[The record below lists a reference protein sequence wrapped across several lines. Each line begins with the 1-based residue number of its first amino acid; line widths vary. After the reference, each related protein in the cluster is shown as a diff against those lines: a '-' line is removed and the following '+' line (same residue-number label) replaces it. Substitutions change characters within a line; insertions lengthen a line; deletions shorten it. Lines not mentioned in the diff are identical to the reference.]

1 MTQPYLIALDLDGT
15 LLTNDRRITTYTK
28 TTIQKLVEMGHI
40 VVIATGRSKRM
51 SILYYDQLGLN
62 TPLINS
68 NGAVIHHPYDQ
79 RWGIHHVPL
88 DYKTAKNIV
97 EISYSLNSKNILAV
111 IQDNVLI
118 DRFDEHIVNFYDE
131 GAKDVG
137 QILVGPLLKK
147 LQENPTLMMVYPDVN
162 HLDTFTKQLNDIHAD
177 VVDHRNWGAPFHI
190 IEIMNKQTNKGKAI
204 KKVADHYFIPRERI
218 IAFGDELND
227 LHMIEYAG
235 VGVAVGNAVAEV
247 KAVADYVTKT
257 NEEDGVAV
265 FLDDYFKLSQSAIIS

>member
-15 LLTNDRRITTYTK
+15 LLTDDRRITLYTK
-28 TTIQKLVEMGHI
+28 TIISKLVKLGHI

-68 NGAVIHHPYDQ
+68 NGAVIHHPNDES
-79 RWGIHHVPL
+79 WGVHHIPL
-88 DYKTAKNIV
+88 DYKTARDIV

-118 DRFDEHIVNFYDE
+118 DRFDERIVSFYDE
-131 GAKDVG
+131 GNKDVG
-137 QILVGPLLKK
+137 QILVKPLLEE
-147 LQENPTLMMVYPDVN
+147 LRENPTLMMVYPDLN
-162 HLDTFTKQLNDIHAD
+162 HLDTFTNQLNEIAD
-177 VVDHRNWGAPFHI
+177 TIDHRNWGSPFHI
-190 IEIMNKQTNKGKAI
+190 IEIMNNKTNKAI
-204 KKVADHYFIPRERI
+204 ALKTVAERYFIPRERI

-227 LHMIEYAG
+227 RHMIEYAG
-235 VGVAVGNAVAEV
+235 VGVAVGNAVDEI
-247 KAVADYVTKT
+247 KTIADYVTKT

-265 FLDDYFKLSQSAIIS
+265 FLEDYFKLSQSVILS